1 MEMTAKPEH
10 QKEYTRFSLL
20 QRIEHFAL
28 LLSFSLLGFTGL
40 PQKYIASPIS
50 IAIINAF
57 GGIEGTRL
65 VHRVSATVLMVVSV
79 YHILEVIY
87 KVFVE
92 RTEWTMLPLI
102 EDFKHVFQ
110 DVMYYLGLRK
120 HPAHYGRYNYG
131 EKMEYLAVV
140 WGTVVMAITGFM
152 MWNPIAT
159 TRYLPGEAV
168 PAAKAAHGGEAVLA
182 VAAIILW
189 HFYNVHIRNLNK
201 SMFTGKMTREEM
213 KHEHPAELAEI
224 ESGKK
229 AVLTA
234 PAQLRKRQRVFY
246 PFAAVVA
253 LISAVGIYSFVTFE
267 ESAISTVPNRE
278 TVAVF
283 VPITP
288 TPRPTP
294 TLTPTPIPGQEAAA
308 ESWDGKYGE
317 LFRLR
322 CSTCHG
328 LTSVGGLSLADY
340 QKALDGGNSGA
351 AIVPG
356 NPDRS
361 KLVEIQTAG
370 NHPGQLTP
378 EELEQVI
385 DWINSGALEK

>member
-1 MEMTAKPEH
+1 
-10 QKEYTRFSLL
+10 
-20 QRIEHFAL
+20 
-28 LLSFSLLGFTGL
+28 
-40 PQKYIASPIS
+40 
-50 IAIINAF
+50 
-57 GGIEGTRL
+57 
-65 VHRVSATVLMVVSV
+65 
-79 YHILEVIY
+79 
-87 KVFVE
+87 
-92 RTEWTMLPLI
+92 
-102 EDFKHVFQ
+102 
-110 DVMYYLGLRK
+110 
-120 HPAHYGRYNYG
+120 
-131 EKMEYLAVV
+131 
-140 WGTVVMAITGFM
+140 
-152 MWNPIAT
+152 
-159 TRYLPGEAV
+159 
-168 PAAKAAHGGEAVLA
+168 
-182 VAAIILW
+182 
-189 HFYNVHIRNLNK
+189 
-201 SMFTGKMTREEM
+201 MFTGNMTREEM

-229 AVLTA
+229 PVLTT
-234 PAQLRKRQRVFY
+234 PAQLRKRQRIFY

-267 ESAISTVPNRE
+267 ESAISTIPNRE

-294 TLTPTPIPGQEAAA
+294 TITPTPMPGQEAAA

-340 QKALDGGNSGA
+340 QKALEGGNSGA

-356 NPDRS
+356 DPDRS
-361 KLVEIQTAG
+361 KLVEIQSAG

-385 DWINSGALEK
+385 AWIKSGALEK